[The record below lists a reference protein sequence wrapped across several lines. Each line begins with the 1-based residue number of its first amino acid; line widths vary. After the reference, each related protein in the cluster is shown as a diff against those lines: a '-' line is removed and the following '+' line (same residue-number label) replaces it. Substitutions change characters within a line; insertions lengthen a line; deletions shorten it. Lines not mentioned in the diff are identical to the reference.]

1 MGLGPKGTSLL
12 HKLGQKAAYELTE
25 GELLSL
31 VQADRERRV
40 TQRTLGRVMRQ
51 ADDKPRKTTK
61 AGKVIKAKAPEMT
74 LEDLGLDPN
83 VVAKLRAPSGDGKTR
98 SDGELILLLRKAGLV
113 K

>member
-1 MGLGPKGTSLL
+1 MGLGPNGSSLL

-31 VQADRERRV
+31 VEADRTRRI

-51 ADDKPRKTTK
+51 TKDKPAKTTK
-61 AGKVIKAKAPEMT
+61 SGKVKVTQAPPAS
-74 LEDLGLDPN
+74 LESLGLDPN
-83 VVAKLRAPSGDGKTR
+83 IIAKLRADGK
-98 SDGELILLLRKAGLV
+98 SDAELILLLRKAGLV